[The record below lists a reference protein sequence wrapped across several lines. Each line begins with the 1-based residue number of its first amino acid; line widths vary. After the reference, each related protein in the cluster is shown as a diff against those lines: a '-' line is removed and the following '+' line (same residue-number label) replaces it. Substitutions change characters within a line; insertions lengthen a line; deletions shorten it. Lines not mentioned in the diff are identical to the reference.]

1 MTVFDRGT
9 RRLLGDLKM
18 QVAAGITNRGRN
30 DLFWRQAGGGYR
42 GPRILAEGD
51 SWFCYPAELVISG
64 PTDIVA
70 HLGREFAV
78 ATQATPG
85 DIVAAMRDSLTTP
98 GGLLRALQDYEA
110 DILLLSGGGNDLLGD
125 GQLEAL
131 LAPGRRQLPD
141 YFKTEAFE
149 DQFWSVIDDL
159 DFILRQAL
167 DAFPDLKAVIHGYD
181 YAIPS
186 GQGPWLLGPL
196 QRLGVPPDLHQAVI
210 DRIVDWFNR
219 AQIAMVDA
227 INREYDE
234 VRVVHADLRN
244 STLTGQWYDEIH
256 PTSVG
261 FAQIAARIRNA
272 ILAATPL
279 VA

>member
-1 MTVFDRGT
+1 MSIFDRNA
-9 RRLLGDLKM
+9 RRLLSDFTM
-18 QVAAGITNRGRN
+18 QIAAGVANRGRN
-30 DLFWRQAGGGYR
+30 DLFWRHASGSYT

-51 SWFCYPAELVISG
+51 SWFCYPTELVVSG
-64 PTDIVA
+64 PTDIIA

-85 DIVAAMRDSLTTP
+85 DVVSAMRDSLTTP
-98 GGLLRALQDYEA
+98 GGLLRALQDYQA

-131 LAPGRRQLPD
+131 LAPGPWQLPD
-141 YFKTEAFE
+141 YFKTDAFQ

-167 DAFPDLKAVIHGYD
+167 DEYPDLKAVIHGYD

-186 GQGPWLLGPL
+186 GNGPWLLAPL
-196 QRLGVPPDLHQAVI
+196 ERLGVPRNLRQSVI

-219 AQIAMVDA
+219 AQIEMVA
-227 INREYDE
+227 QINRDYGET
-234 VRVVHADLRN
+234 RVVHADLRN
-244 STLTGQWYDEIH
+244 CTLNGQWYDEIH

-261 FAQIAARIRNA
+261 FAQIAARIRRA
-272 ILAATPL
+272 LLAAHPL